1 MSVPPPLRTWGCSGI
16 VIFGGC
22 VPPAD
27 VIVLPMNGGTSGLA
41 SMEAWSFAES
51 PSGSPFTESE
61 MPAAAAPG
69 LALGPA
75 ATVTSLHASSHL
87 KGSLTSP
94 SPGKG
99 FIREDTPEERAEYA
113 RVAGSLREFGKFR
126 GGPRLAGAP

>member
-1 MSVPPPLRTWGCSGI
+1 MSVPAPLRSWGCSGV

-27 VIVLPMNGGTSGLA
+27 VIVLPMNGGRSGRD

-51 PSGSPFTESE
+51 PGGSPFTESE
-61 MPAAAAPG
+61 MPAAA
-69 LALGPA
+69 ALGPA

-99 FIREDTPEERAEYA
+99 LTPEERAVRYRDA
-113 RVAGSLREFGKFR
+113 VDLYGPGKF
-126 GGPRLAGAP
+126 GGPRFSGGT